1 VSAALV
7 AIAIRST
14 ISGRF
19 VTMSMKADMLVE
31 TSLSLFIS
39 VSAAAAA
46 KNGIRREREI
56 SRFTIPTMSG
66 QKIEAALAIDGYPFG

>member
-1 VSAALV
+1 MPIKVDTLEE
-7 AIAIRST
+7 I
-14 ISGRF
+14 
-19 VTMSMKADMLVE
+19 
-31 TSLSLFIS
+31 SLSLSLSLS
-39 VSAAAAA
+39 VFAAAAA